1 MLFNFDIIL
10 TMKKLFL
17 IISILGFINSTI
29 SLAQSNET
37 HIWKLFERE
46 NGQKAWYDA
55 SGLDTVKGNNFD
67 IWVLTVNKP
76 PVKYEGV
83 DKEVYRVK
91 TLYTINLT
99 SVKYGILKVMYY
111 DIQNKEVFSYDY
123 NNPPQPESIKYAY
136 PITENS
142 LIFDIVKTIFG
153 PGGLKSNK

>member
-1 MLFNFDIIL
+1 
-10 TMKKLFL
+10 MKNLFL
-17 IISILGFINSTI
+17 LSILIGSV
-29 SLAQSNET
+29 LQSVSFTQNNET

-55 SGLDTVKGNNFD
+55 SGLDTIKSDKFE

-76 PVKYEGV
+76 PQKYEGIE
-83 DKEVYRVK
+83 KEVYRVK

-99 SVKYGILKVMYY
+99 SVKYGILKVTYY
-111 DIQNKEVFSYDY
+111 DIKNEEVFNYDY

-142 LIFDIVKTIFG
+142 IMYDVVKNIYG
-153 PGGLKSNK
+153 PGGLKSNQ